1 MSDRHAGGSLFDA
14 AAAEYDAARP
24 SYPDELYAELEARTG
39 PLAGLTAGGQL
50 TPGGSATV
58 GWTRQVAIGDWITDD
73 RSKSYVIE
81 LAPAAR
87 EDLLAQLASIIG
99 QRFPDGQMLVPYT
112 TRLWLA
118 RKPGSPSP

>member
-1 MSDRHAGGSLFDA
+1 MGRLSPDWSHGSI
-14 AAAEYDAARP
+14 
-24 SYPDELYAELEARTG
+24 
-39 PLAGLTAGGQL
+39 TAGGVL

-58 GWTRQVAIGDWITDD
+58 RWTRQIAIGDWITDD

-87 EDLLAQLASIIG
+87 EALLARLAAIIG

-118 RKPGSPSP
+118 RKP